1 MSPKYYDRLLGNI
14 AEESPE
20 YSLLK
25 NAVIIDH
32 SPIGVQRQT
41 IDILCEIEQAE
52 QLHLVAKR
60 FCIEA
65 ASDIEVAIILHRRL
79 GT

>member
-1 MSPKYYDRLLGNI
+1 MSLKYYDRLLSKI
-14 AEESPE
+14 DEESPE

-32 SPIGVQRQT
+32 SPIGAFRKT

-52 QLHLVAKR
+52 YLRLVAKR

-65 ASDIEVAIILHRRL
+65 SSEIEVAIILHRRL